1 MFMNIIYRTG
11 YQNFYMANNTL
22 VYLFM
27 VYLTAFSSSNSMPM
41 NGIIIPKLERMWK
54 DKVVDGKCEILRV
67 SQL

>member
-27 VYLTAFSSSNSMPM
+27 VYLTVFSSSNSMPM